1 LKTIKLRHIGIVVKD
16 IKKNIKIFKSLFG
29 IKLKS
34 KISLQSGNYI
44 SNLVGFKKT
53 IMKTCI
59 LKISD
64 NNRIEL
70 IEYVNPKSYKKKI
83 SPNNIGVSHF
93 AITIKSMKTF
103 LKKYKKFKIKLLHKP
118 ILNEDKSAVVVYAII
133 NKEIIC
139 EVVQVIK
146 KKATF
151 SGGK

>member
-1 LKTIKLRHIGIVVKD
+1 
-16 IKKNIKIFKSLFG
+16 
-29 IKLKS
+29 
-34 KISLQSGNYI
+34 
-44 SNLVGFKKT
+44 
-53 IMKTCI
+53 
-59 LKISD
+59 
-64 NNRIEL
+64 
-70 IEYVNPKSYKKKI
+70 
-83 SPNNIGVSHF
+83 
-93 AITIKSMKTF
+93 MKTF